1 MQPGAPCAVARLDLS
16 TEISCV
22 MNVLR
27 FLFPATAILAWAGC
41 ASIPPNPA
49 ADARLA
55 VLASDASLQAKAQA
69 CHELAVVGGPESVPA
84 LAGLL
89 SHEFLADYARSGL
102 EAIDHPSA
110 GEALRAS
117 LRTLQG
123 RNLAGAINSLGV
135 RRDNAAVPELR
146 RLALDPNTM
155 VAEAAIRSLG
165 MIATAGANRT
175 LLQMVQNGPE
185 RLREPATHAAL
196 AAAEQLK
203 QSGQR
208 EAARTLLVELSRAQP
223 DGRLRNVIQH
233 QLATLSR

>member
-1 MQPGAPCAVARLDLS
+1 
-16 TEISCV
+16 

-55 VLASDASLQAKAQA
+55 VLASDAGLQAKAQA

-84 LAGLL
+84 LASLL
-89 SHEFLADYARSGL
+89 NHEFLADYARSGL

-135 RRDNAAVPELR
+135 RRDTASVPELK
-146 RLALDPNTM
+146 RLALDPNRM
-155 VAEAAIRSLG
+155 VAEAAIHALG
-165 MIATAGANRT
+165 LISTAEATQT

-196 AAAEQLK
+196 AAAERLK

-208 EAARTLLVELSRAQP
+208 EAARSLLDAVGRAQA
-223 DGRLRNVIQH
+223 DDRLRNVIQH
-233 QLATLSR
+233 QLATL